1 MRTMG
6 GYVVD
11 KKYVAKALALPVETH
26 EGLMKVQEE
35 LEQKLGFKPS
45 LSETILYLIK
55 NRKPVIE

>member
-1 MRTMG
+1 M
-6 GYVVD
+6 D